1 MEELFEVVD
10 REGNTIG
17 LAARSV
23 VHGDPSLLH
32 KVVHVLVF
40 STRGELLLQKRSH
53 RKDVAP
59 GKWDTSVGGHVAP
72 GEDLRSSAEREMREE
87 LGVSPAGLEFLYSYV
102 YSDTSESELVH
113 AFRCIHDGPFA
124 FNHDEI
130 EEIRFWRLEA
140 IHEEIDQGAFSD
152 HFRAEMRHYL
162 ERQCQ

>member
-1 MEELFEVVD
+1 
-10 REGNTIG
+10 
-17 LAARSV
+17 
-23 VHGDPSLLH
+23 
-32 KVVHVLVF
+32 
-40 STRGELLLQKRSH
+40 
-53 RKDVAP
+53 
-59 GKWDTSVGGHVAP
+59 VGGHVAP

-102 YSDTSESELVH
+102 YTDTSESELVH

-124 FNHDEI
+124 FNQDEI